1 MCEYIYSIKLK
12 EKLLQLKQ
20 KNIFNNYKET
30 SLKIINKPPIQIN
43 MVINSILN
51 LGKISWINFKSKKME
66 KQQFVY
72 IFTVPWKHF
81 IDRKSVV

>member
-30 SLKIINKPPIQIN
+30 SLKIINKLPIQIN

-81 IDRKSVV
+81 MCSVKF

>member
-30 SLKIINKPPIQIN
+30 SLKIINKLPIQIN

-81 IDRKSVV
+81 M